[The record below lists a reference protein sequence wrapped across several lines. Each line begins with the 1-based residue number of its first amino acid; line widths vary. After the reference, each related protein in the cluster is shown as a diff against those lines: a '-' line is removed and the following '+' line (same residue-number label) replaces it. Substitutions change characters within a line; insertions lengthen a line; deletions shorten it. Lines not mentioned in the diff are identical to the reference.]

1 MEDIKII
8 YSSNNEEIILIN
20 HFNLNVTKNNNK
32 IGKFNINDNIL
43 TIKWEHNVTEY
54 FIKITDN
61 NDIST
66 YNFIK
71 GDYKKICIN
80 NEIFD
85 LNNNIDYTII
95 DDDLINFSA

>member
-20 HFNLNVTKNNNK
+20 HFNLKVFKNNNK

-43 TIKWEHNVTEY
+43 NIEWDHNVNES
-54 FIKITDN
+54 FIKISDN

-66 YNFIK
+66 YKFINEN
-71 GDYKKICIN
+71 YKKYI
-80 NEIFD
+80 
-85 LNNNIDYTII
+85 
-95 DDDLINFSA
+95 